1 MSLGVTREKVHKAG
15 QGQIMKSMG
24 YAEASVACWGDGVS
38 LGLNRRET
46 CPKAQLE
53 QGGDPQ
59 GAILRG
65 SRETGRK
72 PFEELR
78 W

>member
-1 MSLGVTREKVHKAG
+1 MSLRVTRESHKAS

-24 YAEASVACWGDGVS
+24 YAEGSVARWGEGVS

-46 CPKAQLE
+46 CPKLQLE
-53 QGGDPQ
+53 QGGAPQ
-59 GAILRG
+59 DAILRG

-72 PFEELR
+72 PFE
-78 W
+78 